1 MLVKLGGSLI
11 TDKTKRECLDKK
23 TLARLCREIHS
34 ARKKKKFDLV
44 VGHGG
49 GSFPHYPAHK
59 YRVKQGI
66 KNKGSLKGF
75 ALTNDAAA
83 RLNRIVVKEL
93 MGAGENAVS
102 VQPSAWLVAENGKVK
117 KAFTE
122 QFKHY
127 VKKGF
132 LPVPY
137 GDAVLDSKRGITIV
151 STEQILGELAVKL
164 KAKRLIVV
172 TNTRGVFT
180 ADPLKD
186 KNVKFISLIERKAFP
201 KFKSM
206 LKGSHGKDVTGGMLH
221 KVEELVEL
229 AGKGIEC
236 SIISGK
242 EKGNL
247 EKALLGEKVGT
258 IIR

>member
-11 TDKTKRECLDKK
+11 TDKTRRECLDRK
-23 TLARLCREIHS
+23 TLVRLCKEIHS

-49 GSFPHYPAHK
+49 GGFPHYPAHK
-59 YRVKQGI
+59 YKVKQGI
-66 KNKGSLKGF
+66 QNKDSLKGF
-75 ALTNDAAA
+75 VLTNDAAA
-83 RLNRIVVKEL
+83 RLNRVVVKEL

-102 VQPSAWLVAENGKVK
+102 VQPSAWLLAENGKIK
-117 KAFTE
+117 KTFTG
-122 QFKHY
+122 QFAQYLKN
-127 VKKGF
+127 GF

-137 GDAVLDSKRGITIV
+137 GDAVLDSKRGVTIV

-164 KAKRLIVV
+164 GAKRLIVV
-172 TNTRGVFT
+172 TNTKGVFT

-186 KNVKFISLIERKAFP
+186 KNAKFISLIERKAFP
-201 KFKSM
+201 KFRNM
-206 LKGSHGKDVTGGMLH
+206 LKGSHGTDVTGGMLH

-229 AGKGIEC
+229 AGKGVEC

-247 EKALLGEKVGT
+247 EKALLGKKAGT